1 MIIIIKLLALDIDGT
16 ITNDS
21 GNISNEI
28 ITSIELVKSYKTK
41 VCLVTG
47 RRDIDITSIH
57 NLCEKVDYLIL
68 NNGAKIVDIN
78 NKVILKNISIDVDDA
93 KLLINY
99 CLNNNIL
106 LYVTAKDFLGV
117 NIITSGAIEYA
128 NSLNFNLIHYSN
140 LDEIPL
146 NNIDGFM
153 INNDGEKAIEFIK
166 YKHLQFSYFRS
177 EDNCIDIIP
186 SNCDKWSS
194 IEIVLR
200 FLGIDPL
207 EIISMGNHANDI
219 EMINKSGIGIAVA
232 NAIDEL
238 KNAANYVT
246 KSNNNQ
252 NPVKEVFEKF
262 IIPKE

>member
-1 MIIIIKLLALDIDGT
+1 MITIIKLLALDIDGT
-16 ITNDS
+16 IANES

-28 ITSIELVKSYKTK
+28 IKSIELVKSYKTK

-47 RRDIDITSIH
+47 RRDIDITPIH
-57 NLCEKVDYLIL
+57 TLCEKVDYLIL

-78 NKVILKNISIDVDDA
+78 NKVILRNISIDIDDA

-128 NSLNFNLIHYSN
+128 NSLNLNLIHYSN

-146 NNIDGFM
+146 NTIDGFM

-166 YKHLQFSYFRS
+166 HKHLQFSYFRS

-194 IEIVLR
+194 IEIILR
-200 FLGIDPL
+200 ILGIDPL

-219 EMINKSGIGIAVA
+219 EMINKSGVGVAVA

-238 KNAANYVT
+238 KNAANYIT

-262 IIPKE
+262 IISKE